1 MKKALL
7 SGSFFIFHSLFINS
21 PSLLFQKT
29 SKVMILEALPFNLS
43 VLDWIII
50 AIIAL
55 GVVFGFMKGAV
66 KQAATIVGLIAGL
79 LLARALFSQLGEKL
93 AVELGTTVSVAQ
105 VIAFFMIWI
114 LVPVVF
120 LILASMLTKA
130 LEIVHLGIVNRLL
143 GALLGA
149 LKYAFIVS
157 LAISFLEYID
167 SKDELINRT
176 VKQSSLLYYPVK
188 ELSGLFI
195 PTLKNVTNEIIQ
207 TDII

>member
-1 MKKALL
+1 
-7 SGSFFIFHSLFINS
+7 
-21 PSLLFQKT
+21 
-29 SKVMILEALPFNLS
+29 MILEALPFNLS

-130 LEIVHLGIVNRLL
+130 LEIVHLGTVNRLL

>member
-66 KQAATIVGLIAGL
+66 KQAATMVGLIAGL

>member
-29 SKVMILEALPFNLS
+29 SKVMILEALSFNLS

>member
-195 PTLKNVTNEIIQ
+195 PALKNVTNEIIQ

>member
-167 SKDELINRT
+167 SKDEMINRT

-188 ELSGLFI
+188 ELSGMFI
-195 PTLKNVTNEIIQ
+195 PAIKSVTNEIIE

>member
-1 MKKALL
+1 
-7 SGSFFIFHSLFINS
+7 
-21 PSLLFQKT
+21 
-29 SKVMILEALPFNLS
+29 MILEALSLHLG

-50 AIIAL
+50 VIVAVGAIL
-55 GVVFGFMKGAV
+55 GFMKGAI
-66 KQAATIVGLIAGL
+66 KQVATIVGLVVGL
-79 LLARALFSQLGEKL
+79 LLARALFSQLGERL

-120 LILASMLTKA
+120 LLLASMFTRA
-130 LEIVHLGIVNRLL
+130 LEVVRLGIVNRLL

-157 LAISFLEYID
+157 LAVSFLEYID
-167 SKDELINRT
+167 SKNELINRT
-176 VKQSSLLYYPVK
+176 VKQSSLLYYPVM

>member
-1 MKKALL
+1 
-7 SGSFFIFHSLFINS
+7 
-21 PSLLFQKT
+21 
-29 SKVMILEALPFNLS
+29 MILEALPFNLS

-93 AVELGTTVSVAQ
+93 AVELGTTVSMAQ

-120 LILASMLTKA
+120 LILAYMLTKA

>member
-1 MKKALL
+1 M
-7 SGSFFIFHSLFINS
+7 
-21 PSLLFQKT
+21 
-29 SKVMILEALPFNLS
+29 S

-50 AIIAL
+50 AIIAI
-55 GVVFGFMKGAV
+55 GVVLGFMKGAI
-66 KQAATIVGLIAGL
+66 KQAAAIVGLVAGL

-93 AVELGTTVSVAQ
+93 AVGLGTSVSVAQ

-114 LVPVVF
+114 LVPIVF
-120 LILASMLTKA
+120 LLLASMLTKA

-149 LKYAFIVS
+149 VKYAFIVS
-157 LAISFLEYID
+157 LAVSFLEYID
-167 SKDELINRT
+167 NKDELINRT
-176 VKQSSLLYYPVK
+176 VKHSSLLYYPVR

-195 PTLKNVTNEIIQ
+195 PAIKNVTNEIIE

>member
-1 MKKALL
+1 
-7 SGSFFIFHSLFINS
+7 
-21 PSLLFQKT
+21 
-29 SKVMILEALPFNLS
+29 MILEALSLHLG

-50 AIIAL
+50 VIVAVGAIL
-55 GVVFGFMKGAV
+55 GFMKGAI
-66 KQAATIVGLIAGL
+66 KQVATIVGLVVGL
-79 LLARALFSQLGEKL
+79 LLARALFSQLGERL

-114 LVPVVF
+114 LVPVGV
-120 LILASMLTKA
+120 LLLASMFTRA
-130 LEIVHLGIVNRLL
+130 LEVVHLGIVNRLL

-157 LAISFLEYID
+157 LAVSFLEYID
-167 SKDELINRT
+167 SKNELINRT

>member
-1 MKKALL
+1 
-7 SGSFFIFHSLFINS
+7 
-21 PSLLFQKT
+21 
-29 SKVMILEALPFNLS
+29 MILEALSLQLS

-50 AIIAL
+50 AIIAIGIL
-55 GVVFGFMKGAV
+55 LGFMKGAV
-66 KQAATIVGLIAGL
+66 KQAATIVGLVAGL
-79 LLARALFSQLGEKL
+79 LLARALFSQLGERL
-93 AVELGTTVSVAQ
+93 TVELGTSVSVSQ
-105 VIAFFMIWI
+105 VIAFFLIWI

-120 LILASMLTKA
+120 LLLASMLTKA

-149 LKYAFIVS
+149 VKYAFIVS
-157 LAISFLEYID
+157 LAVSFLEYID
-167 SKDELINRT
+167 NKDELINRT

>member
-1 MKKALL
+1 M
-7 SGSFFIFHSLFINS
+7 
-21 PSLLFQKT
+21 T
-29 SKVMILEALPFNLS
+29 LEALSLNLS

-55 GVVFGFMKGAV
+55 GVVLGFMKGAI
-66 KQAATIVGLIAGL
+66 KQAATMVGLIAGL

-114 LVPVVF
+114 LVPIVF

-143 GALLGA
+143 GALFGA

-157 LAISFLEYID
+157 IAISFLEYID